1 MLSRGSLATRWD
13 GRELMDDPTSDFELL
28 KRTFRQFRLI
38 NRLLSRSRSLL
49 RRWIVRDATETRRL
63 RVLELGGGDGELA
76 RWVYRQLEKRG
87 REPEVLS
94 MDQDDRALK
103 LAQEAD
109 DGTPITLLRGRAPEE
124 LPEGPF
130 DYVYGNLFIHHLSD
144 ARLVELFTELR
155 RRRTTRCV
163 FNDLYRGRLPLAA
176 YSVFAGLF
184 LRRSFAY
191 YDGRAS
197 IRRGFRPKE
206 VRALAEEAG
215 WDGVRIFR
223 RFPGHLVVVLDRV

>member
-1 MLSRGSLATRWD
+1 
-13 GRELMDDPTSDFELL
+13 MDDPGSDFELL
-28 KRTFRQFRLI
+28 RRTFRQFRLI

-49 RRWIVRDATETRRL
+49 RRWILRDPGDTRLL

-76 RWVYRQLEKRG
+76 RWLYRQLAKRG
-87 REPEVLS
+87 RDPEVVS
-94 MDQDDRALK
+94 MDRDDRALG
-103 LAQEAD
+103 LAEEAD
-109 DGTPITLLRGRAPEE
+109 DGTPIKLLGGRAPED

-130 DYVYGNLFIHHLSD
+130 DYVFGNLFMHHLSD
-144 ARLVELFTELR
+144 ADLVDLFAELCR
-155 RRRTTRCV
+155 RGTRRCV

-206 VRALAEEAG
+206 VKTLAQKAG
-215 WDGVRIFR
+215 WARFRVYR
-223 RFPGHLVVVLDRV
+223 RFPGHLVVVLEQ